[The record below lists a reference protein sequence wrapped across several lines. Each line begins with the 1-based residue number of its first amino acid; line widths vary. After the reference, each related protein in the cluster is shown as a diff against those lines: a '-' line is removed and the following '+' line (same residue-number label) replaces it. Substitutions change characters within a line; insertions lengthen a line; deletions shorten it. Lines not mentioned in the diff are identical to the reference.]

1 MRERVAYL
9 FMLAVFILL
18 IAIVFAVLGRGE
30 YSPPPPREQQEQGN
44 VPPLLI

>member
-1 MRERVAYL
+1 MRERLAYL

-18 IAIVFAVLGRGE
+18 VAAVLGALGRGE